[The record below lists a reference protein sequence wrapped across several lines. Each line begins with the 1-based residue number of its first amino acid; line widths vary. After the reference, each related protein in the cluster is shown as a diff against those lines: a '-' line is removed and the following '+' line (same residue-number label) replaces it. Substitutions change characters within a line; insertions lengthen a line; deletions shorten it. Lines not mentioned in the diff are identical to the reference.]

1 MGQGGEIWGYL
12 RNPGQIWAPNLP
24 WALVALARWAPLI
37 IVREKLLSRLIRL
50 IFVLFVRTPIQ
61 LDSNKIIL
69 FLVFQESFFVVRK
82 FIPNS

>member
-1 MGQGGEIWGYL
+1 MTKRDRQWQMGRGGEIWGYW
-12 RNPGQIWAPNLP
+12 RNPGQIWA
-24 WALVALARWAPLI
+24 LARLAPLI

-82 FIPNS
+82 FIPNL

>member
-1 MGQGGEIWGYL
+1 MGRGGEIWAYL
-12 RNPGQIWAPNLP
+12 RNPGQIWAPNRP
-24 WALVALARWAPLI
+24 RALVALARWAPLI